1 MEIKKYFKREIVYIA
16 LFLFSLFIFAIIF
29 YLVRHFM
36 TSLDEFDNI
45 TAPFLMA
52 QNKKFY
58 LDIFNMHFPLP
69 FYVAYFFTPFWV
81 NSGPSRAIAIFRL
94 SLLFIYFISFLLV
107 FLSFK
112 NKKTKISFSFW
123 VILISFLVP
132 LYHGNLYLSE
142 TFTTIFI
149 ASIFWL
155 IAPIVLDLEKFS
167 NYHLFLLILFA
178 SFAFW
183 TQPLLIPLFIL
194 PLFFIKKPQ
203 FLPFILCS
211 FILNIIPT
219 IYLFINGQFLAFF
232 RQAITFNAQTYSNF
246 FPEQINNYSM
256 FYQNILIFFK
266 NELYLFTHFNN
277 STNLFQFIVHLGFL
291 CFLLIVI
298 LKKKIN
304 PVLAIIL
311 IFIETR
317 SREIKIIPGQ
327 IYNFALFPFLSISTS
342 SIFLLLT
349 YFKSFKPKIITI
361 STLVII
367 FICVAIDFK
376 PIFLQSLSLNYNY
389 EVFWSYR
396 QRIGEDIIKLTT
408 SEEKIL
414 IYPYDSDLYF
424 FAHRQPF
431 DKFLYWYPWVNSV
444 KEFKD
449 ERLKVFQEKPPA
461 LIYYGNMSY
470 KDNPRAY
477 AEFFPNLLD
486 NYINVTKDGKNTN
499 LWIRS
504 DLKDRLN

>member
-1 MEIKKYFKREIVYIA
+1 MEIKKYLKKEIVHII
-16 LFLFSLFIFAIIF
+16 LFLFSLFFFTVIF
-29 YLVRHFM
+29 YLIRHFM

-45 TAPFLMA
+45 TAPFLMTK
-52 QNKKFY
+52 NKKFY

-81 NSGPSRAIAIFRL
+81 NSGPSRAIAVFRL
-94 SLLFIYFISFLLV
+94 SLLFVYFISFSLV

-112 NKKTKISFSFW
+112 NKKTKTSFLFW
-123 VILISFLVP
+123 IILISFLVP

-178 SFAFW
+178 TFAFW
-183 TQPLLIPLFIL
+183 TQPLLIPLFLL
-194 PLFFIKKPQ
+194 PLFFIKKTQ
-203 FLPFILCS
+203 FLPFVLCS

-219 IYLFINGQFLAFF
+219 IYLMINNQFSAFF
-232 RQAITFNAQTYSNF
+232 RQAITFNSQTYSHF

-256 FYQNILIFFK
+256 FYQNIVIFFK

-277 STNLFQFIVHLGFL
+277 STNLFQFIVHFGFL
-291 CFLLIVI
+291 SFLLIII

-304 PVLAIIL
+304 PILAIIL

-317 SREIKIIPGQ
+317 SREIKVVPGQ
-327 IYNFALFPFLSISTS
+327 IYNFALFPFLSISTA
-342 SIFLLLT
+342 SIFLLLN
-349 YFKSFKPKIITI
+349 YFKSFKAKIITA
-361 STLVII
+361 LII
-367 FICVAIDFK
+367 LMVFVCVVIDFK
-376 PIFLQSLSLNYNY
+376 PILLQSLSLNYNY

-396 QRIGEDIIKLTT
+396 QRIGEDIAKLTT
-408 SEEKIL
+408 PEEKIL
-414 IYPYDSDLYF
+414 VYPYDSDLYF
-424 FAHRQPF
+424 FARRQPF
-431 DKFLYWYPWVNSV
+431 DRFLYWYPWVNSV

-470 KDNPRAY
+470 KNNPNAY
-477 AEFFPNLLD
+477 AEFLPDLLD
-486 NYINVTKDGKNTN
+486 NYINVVKDGKNSN
-499 LWIRS
+499 IYLRS
-504 DLKDRLN
+504 DLKNRL